1 MKKFIVLSI
10 LAFMALFSSIGATAQ
25 ELVKQNGYMY
35 AGGTP
40 ADTVL
45 KDGIKYYTYYNKL
58 VYGVSFN
65 VKATRQTGAYTKM
78 RYVLQKSFDYSK
90 WYAVDS
96 VAIGSAT
103 TPYTTI
109 LEFKTVYAPYYRV
122 KAYAYDSTQKIK
134 SEFVILTE
142 IK

>member
-1 MKKFIVLSI
+1 MKKFKILLIV
-10 LAFMALFSSIGATAQ
+10 AFTSLIASMGVMAQ

-35 AGGTP
+35 TGGTP
-40 ADTVL
+40 ADTVI
-45 KDGIKYYTYYNKL
+45 KNSIKYYPYFNKF

-65 VKATRQTGAYTKM
+65 VKATRQSGNYTKV

-109 LEFKTVYAPYYRV
+109 LEFKAVYAPYYRV
-122 KAYAYDSTQKIK
+122 KAYAYDSVQKIK